1 MKKNRLH
8 LWALGCVAFVLSSC
22 LGDKYGVDEWDLS
35 NCQITAFKLQNDSI
49 TGLENVKFTID
60 QVNGQIFN
68 KDSMPFGTVID
79 RKIVCNITYELNPSA
94 VEVYQ
99 EALKDS
105 TFGWNGTDSL
115 DFSDFV
121 RFIVYSYDGKAS
133 KTYVVRLNVHRQNPD
148 SMAWTLYSE
157 HLAGSGVQE
166 QKVIVFGDNYRMYVR
181 NADGYSVYTSPRT
194 GVPEWTGMRM
204 ESLTDRIFYLSQMTA
219 HEGRLYLPASDGSLY
234 HSSDGILWEVWSGAP
249 QVVALLGALEAGVQ
263 IKRPAALA
271 AVVREGDAWHFA
283 ALTGTEWTK
292 GAAVSERFPTAG
304 FGVVSYE
311 QMYYPHL
318 TIVAGKDREGRLSNA
333 AWSTM
338 DGLAWTC
345 LTDAETSYFEPR
357 EGVMLTQYDDKLC
370 LIGGI
375 DASNKALKDIYWS
388 KDKGVSWTPTDSL
401 KILPEDYRARGYA
414 SALTDDDRFLLLFG
428 GKESN
433 DANALEEI
441 WRGRINRLGFAEE

>member
-8 LWALGCVAFVLSSC
+8 IWILGGVAFLLSSC
-22 LGDKYGVDEWDLS
+22 LSDNYGVDEWDLS
-35 NCQITAFKLQNDSI
+35 NCQITSFKLKNDSI
-49 TGLENVKFTID
+49 PELENVKFTID

-79 RKIVCNITYELNPSA
+79 RKVLCDITYELNPSG

-121 RFIVYSYDGKAS
+121 RFIIYSYDGKAS
-133 KTYVVRLNVHRQNPD
+133 KTYMVRLNVHQQNPD

-157 HLAGSGVQE
+157 RLAGSGVQE
-166 QKVIVFGDNYRMYVR
+166 QKVIVFGADYWMYVKDA
-181 NADGYSVYTSPRT
+181 NGYSVYTSPRT
-194 GVPEWTGMRM
+194 DVPEWTGMSA
-204 ESLTDRIFYLSQMTA
+204 ESLADKIFHLSQITI

-234 HSSDGILWEVWSGAP
+234 HSSDGSHWEVWSGAP
-249 QVVALLGALEAGVQ
+249 QVVTLLGALEASVQ
-263 IKRPAALA
+263 TKRPAALA
-271 AVVREGDAWHFA
+271 AVVREGDDRYFA

-292 GAAVSERFPTAG
+292 GAAVPERFPTSG

-345 LTDAETSYFEPR
+345 LTGAETSYFEPR

-375 DASNKALKDIYWS
+375 DASDKALKDIYWS
-388 KDKGVSWTPTDSL
+388 IDKGVSWTPSDSL
-401 KILPEDYRARGYA
+401 KILPEDCRARGYA
-414 SALTDDDRFLLLFG
+414 SALTDDNRFLLLFG

-433 DANALEEI
+433 NANVLEEI
-441 WRGRINRLGFAEE
+441 WRGRINRLGFVEE